1 MFFAEIVSKSQDV
14 TKVADG
20 EQGNFCVPLWWNAH
34 PSRKQHA
41 DLARSLNSFS
51 ANLLIHSVYVSNRSG
66 ISIAN
71 RNVHFL
77 IYCESSHSVQYMDIE
92 LVTCLIAV
100 TECLIKAT

>member
-20 EQGNFCVPLWWNAH
+20 EQGNFCVPLRWNAC

-41 DLARSLNSFS
+41 DLARSLNSSS
-51 ANLLIHSVYVSNRSG
+51 ANLLIQSVYVSNRSG

-100 TECLIKAT
+100 TECLIEAT